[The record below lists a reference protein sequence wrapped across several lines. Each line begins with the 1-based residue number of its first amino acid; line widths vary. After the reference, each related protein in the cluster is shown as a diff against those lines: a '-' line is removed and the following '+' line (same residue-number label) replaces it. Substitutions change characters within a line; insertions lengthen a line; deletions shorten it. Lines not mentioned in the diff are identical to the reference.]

1 MNQGPHEARLRAID
15 ALANKAAVDH
25 TRQVWTHG
33 GQVLDDIARTL
44 AAAAVPMKGQLGT
57 ATGQAAHDA
66 FVKAAGNVSK
76 RSVQMVE
83 AGTALLIA
91 AAAIEHSEQVRTKLD
106 NNPLGPAPTPP
117 TTTPGSSHPD
127 DVDKQ
132 RAYHSQ
138 QASYNAAAQQ
148 RESEAE
154 AANTHMDTQYAQ
166 ASDLLKKVH
175 GKPDPQPTGPTSPTG
190 PGGGGGGTL
199 PGGGSRTPTG
209 THHYTPTGGHVPTGT
224 GHHVPTDGGGGD
236 PGYDPHHPT
245 HTDTG
250 GGTGQSG
257 LPATPIDGYP
267 TTPSTGIP
275 GASVPTSGP
284 GGITGSTVGGI
295 AGAVGGGAIG
305 GMTGIGGAVRG
316 PMAVPTGSSAG
327 GTSSGQIGASSRSAG
342 AARGALGRSSGLAE
356 EGAAGGRSGA
366 ASSARSAGG
375 GTRGGGKAGSRGA
388 AGGRGTGA
396 SGGQGG
402 KNKKDPKKKG
412 TEFFEDE
419 QDWVDDE
426 GAAPGVIG

>member
-1 MNQGPHEARLRAID
+1 MNHGPHEAKLRSIVDTSSEEAVTAAQHAWNVGSGALRTISLTLHNAAGPMGDQLGETGSRAEIAFRQVSKKVSDRAQQMKDASD
-15 ALANKAAVDH
+15 ALTMAHGAIVHAQNVK
-25 TRQVWTHG
+25 RQ
-33 GQVLDDIARTL
+33 LD
-44 AAAAVPMKGQLGT
+44 
-57 ATGQAAHDA
+57 
-66 FVKAAGNVSK
+66 
-76 RSVQMVE
+76 E
-83 AGTALLIA
+83 
-91 AAAIEHSEQVRTKLD
+91 
-106 NNPLGPAPTPP
+106 NPLGPAPTAPQP
-117 TTTPGSSHPD
+117 TPGSSHQD
-127 DVDKQ
+127 DVDQQ
-132 RAYHSQ
+132 RAYHS
-138 QASYNAAAQQ
+138 ALATHNAAASK
-148 RESEAE
+148 RESDAA
-154 AANTHMDTQYAQ
+154 AANTHMDTVYA
-166 ASDLLKKVH
+166 AATEKMMGVH

-190 PGGGGGGTL
+190 SGGGGGGTT

-224 GHHVPTDGGGGD
+224 GHHVPPTDGGGD
-236 PGYDPHHPT
+236 PGYDPHDPNH
-245 HTDTG
+245 DTG

-275 GASVPTSGP
+275 GASVPTTGP
-284 GGITGSTVGGI
+284 GGITGSTAGGI

-327 GTSSGQIGASSRSAG
+327 GASSGKIGASSRSAG
-342 AARGALGRSSGLAE
+342 VARGALGRSSGLAE

-412 TEFFEDE
+412 TEFFDDE

-426 GAAPGVIG
+426 GAAPGVID